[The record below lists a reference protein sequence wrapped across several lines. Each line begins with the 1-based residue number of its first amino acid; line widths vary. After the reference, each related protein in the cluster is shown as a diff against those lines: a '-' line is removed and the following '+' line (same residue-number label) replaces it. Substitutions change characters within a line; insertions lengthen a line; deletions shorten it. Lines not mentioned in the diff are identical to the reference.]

1 MCQIGGDYMTQNQI
15 AYWNLQEQ
23 QRANRAQETEKRR
36 AAIAQ
41 ENIAG
46 ESNYLKAVDLAEK
59 ERSNRAG
66 ETLTASAQEEQRRH
80 NTETEKDTDQA
91 RAQQWVKWGT
101 ETVRDERNRL
111 IPSVSDI
118 LKILFK

>member
-1 MCQIGGDYMTQNQI
+1 MTQNQI